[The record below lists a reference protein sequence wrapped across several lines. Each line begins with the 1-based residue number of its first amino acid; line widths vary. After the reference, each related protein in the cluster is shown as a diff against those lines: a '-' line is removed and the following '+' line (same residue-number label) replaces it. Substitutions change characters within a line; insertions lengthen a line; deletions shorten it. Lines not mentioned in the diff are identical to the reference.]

1 MLALGAASA
10 ACASSSLQR
19 GVEFYSQRRYIDA
32 AQVFEH
38 TERDLNAYDTDERAQ
53 YAVYRG
59 ATLLALGSRDA
70 ARYWLSYG
78 ARLSRELQT
87 NERLILQESLWAV
100 GGEAGAPNASPLV
113 HSEGQLAERT
123 VPLRR

>member
-78 ARLSRELQT
+78 ARLSRALQT
-87 NERLILQESLWAV
+87 NERYILQESLRAV
-100 GGEAGAPNASPLV
+100 GRDADAPKVSPLLQRE
-113 HSEGQLAERT
+113 SQLAERT
-123 VPLRR
+123 APLRR